1 MIGLFKRLI
10 AWFLEKLANRI
21 PEPPQAQ
28 QEGYFDNQNN
38 ENLQSEIRRLLLSAV
53 ESLRKQPANSEETE
67 EKTKKTLKERLLE
80 SVTQCKE
87 RIHSIPRFVKIIVLT
102 TIPICT
108 LYIILYFILIQQP
121 NTSTEDLFRFK
132 KGKPLVRIG
141 YVKEWPTSQV
151 ITALMSEAMDS
162 NLNVDITSKP
172 VSQNTLSDLWQMM
185 VTNRTD
191 ATPSIWLPNTHAA
204 FVADAG
210 DKIVD
215 LGAWLTGAKLGLV
228 VPDYM
233 KINSIDELTK
243 ENSGGIIYSI
253 DPSSKL
259 NHMTKRALEL
269 YGLKGFRIISK
280 SDKYMVRRLEEA
292 LKKKEHIVV
301 TAWKPHW
308 IFGEWKIKMLDD
320 PLVVFGKPEDIHIF
334 VTTDFY
340 DNFPDI
346 CTFLAR
352 IKLDLKEFSNLM
364 ASARRLNSPAGAA
377 NKWLIA
383 NKNKILKWD
392 DLSDE

>member
-38 ENLQSEIRRLLLSAV
+38 ESLQSEIRKILLSAV
-53 ESLRKQPANSEETE
+53 ESLRKQPADDEATE
-67 EKTKKTLKERLLE
+67 GKTKKALKERILE
-80 SVTQCKE
+80 SLTHCKE
-87 RIHSIPRFVKIIVLT
+87 RIQNIPRFVKIIVLT

-121 NTSTEDLFRFK
+121 NTSTEDIFRFK

-151 ITALMSEAMDS
+151 ITALMSEAMDN
-162 NLNVDITSKP
+162 NLNVDITAKP
-172 VSQNTLSDLWQMM
+172 VSQNTLSDLWQML

-191 ATPSIWLPNTHAA
+191 TTPSIWLPNTHAA
-204 FVADAG
+204 FVTDAG

-233 KINSIDELTK
+233 EINSIDELTK

-292 LKKKEHIVV
+292 LKKKENIVV

-308 IFGEWKIKMLDD
+308 IFGEWKIKMLED
-320 PLVVFGKPEDIHIF
+320 PLVVYGKPEDIHIF
-334 VTTDFY
+334 VTTEFY

-346 CTFLAR
+346 CAFLAR

-383 NKNKILKWD
+383 NKNKILEWD
-392 DLSDE
+392 DFSDK

>member
-1 MIGLFKRLI
+1 
-10 AWFLEKLANRI
+10 
-21 PEPPQAQ
+21 
-28 QEGYFDNQNN
+28 
-38 ENLQSEIRRLLLSAV
+38 
-53 ESLRKQPANSEETE
+53 
-67 EKTKKTLKERLLE
+67 
-80 SVTQCKE
+80 
-87 RIHSIPRFVKIIVLT
+87 
-102 TIPICT
+102 
-108 LYIILYFILIQQP
+108 
-121 NTSTEDLFRFK
+121 
-132 KGKPLVRIG
+132 
-141 YVKEWPTSQV
+141 
-151 ITALMSEAMDS
+151 
-162 NLNVDITSKP
+162 
-172 VSQNTLSDLWQMM
+172 
-185 VTNRTD
+185 
-191 ATPSIWLPNTHAA
+191 
-204 FVADAG
+204 
-210 DKIVD
+210 
-215 LGAWLTGAKLGLV
+215 
-228 VPDYM
+228 M

>member
-28 QEGYFDNQNN
+28 QDGYFDNQKD
-38 ENLQSEIRRLLLSAV
+38 ENLQSEIKKLLLGAV
-53 ESLRKQPANSEETE
+53 ESLRKTKAETDST
-67 EKTKKTLKERLLE
+67 EKKIKESLKKRILERL
-80 SVTQCKE
+80 STYKE
-87 RIHSIPRFVKIIVLT
+87 RIQSIPSFVKLIVLT

-108 LYIILYFILIQQP
+108 LYIIFYFILIQQP
-121 NTSTEDLFRFK
+121 DTNTEDIFRFK

-151 ITALMSEAMDS
+151 ITALISEAMDN
-162 NLNVDITSKP
+162 NLNVDITAKP
-172 VSQNTLSDLWQMM
+172 VSQNALSDLWQML
-185 VTNRTD
+185 VTNRAD
-191 ATPSIWLPNTHAA
+191 MTPSIWLPNTHAA

-210 DKIVD
+210 NKIVD

-280 SDKYMVRRLEEA
+280 SDKYMVSRLEEA
-292 LKKKEHIVV
+292 LKKKENIVV
-301 TAWKPHW
+301 TAWQPHW
-308 IFGEWKIKMLDD
+308 IFGEWKIKMLND
-320 PLVVFGKPEDIHIF
+320 PLAVYGKSEDIHIF
-334 VTTDFY
+334 VTTEFY
-340 DNFPDI
+340 DTFPDI
-346 CTFLAR
+346 CTFLTR
-352 IKLDLKEFSNLM
+352 IKLDLKEFSNIM
-364 ASARRLNSPAGAA
+364 ASSRRLNSPAGAA
-377 NKWLIA
+377 NKWLMA
-383 NKNKILKWD
+383 NKNKVLEWD
-392 DLSDE
+392 DLSDK